1 MIPKEV
7 LRKVRKIDIVTR
19 RIVNQEFAGH
29 YHSVFK
35 GRGMSFDEVREYQP
49 GDDIR
54 QIDWNVSAR
63 TGDVYVKQYVEEREL
78 TVLLVVDASASLVTG
93 SAQLKRDT
101 AAEIAAVLAFSAIR
115 NNDRVGLLIVTDRIE
130 KVIPPKKGRAHVLRV
145 ITEILSFRPDSKGT
159 DTKLGLEYVNRLS
172 KRKAVVFYL
181 SDFFASADP
190 ESERDADKSEVWEKA
205 LAITS
210 RRHDLIPIDL
220 SDALD
225 HSLPHAGLVEIRDP
239 ESGATRLI
247 DFSSRQVRDRFLHAA
262 RVTRARRERLFRRND
277 VDIIS
282 IETGQ
287 PYTRAIVNY
296 FRLRAKRF

>member
-1 MIPKEV
+1 VIPREILK
-7 LRKVRKIDIVTR
+7 KVRKIEIVTR

-54 QIDWNVSAR
+54 MIDWNVSAR

-93 SAQLKRDT
+93 SAEFKRNV
-101 AAEIAAVLAFSAIR
+101 AAEIAAILAFSAIR
-115 NNDRVGLLIVTDRIE
+115 NNDRVGLLIVTDRVE
-130 KVIPPKKGRAHVLRV
+130 KVIPPKKGRGHVLRV
-145 ITEILSFRPDSKGT
+145 ITEILSFRPSGRGT
-159 DTKLGLEYVNRLS
+159 DISLGLEYVNKLS

-181 SDFFASADP
+181 SDFFDP
-190 ESERDADKSEVWEKA
+190 DYDKA
-205 LAITS
+205 LGITA

-225 HSLPHAGLVEIRDP
+225 QSLPPAGLVRVRDP
-239 ESGATRLI
+239 ETDREALC
-247 DFSSRQVRDRFLHAA
+247 DFSSRRGRAAYEKLA
-262 RVTRARRERLFRRND
+262 RVARARREHLFRSRD
-277 VDIIS
+277 LDFIS
-282 IETGQ
+282 IRTGE
-287 PYTRAIVNY
+287 PYTRAILNT
-296 FRLRAKRF
+296 FRLRARRY